1 MFVMFKNLR
10 HLDAPII
17 LILLL
22 LMVISTAVILSATQ
36 GTRYDGFHIKNLI
49 FYIVGFLVMLGTATF
64 DYRLIVT
71 QSRLIYGVGVL
82 LLVLVLF
89 YGVEINYAKSWFDLK
104 IFNFQPAELVKVILI
119 ISIARYLSLR
129 EGEHLL
135 FFRDIIPLGL
145 IVFAPFVLVLIQPD
159 LGNAV
164 IYVVIMIGMF
174 WIGNARL
181 SHIVMGSSLFVM
193 AIAVFVFLYF
203 NYYDLFIKMVKP
215 HQLERIQVFLDPTLD
230 PKGAGYQVLQSIIA
244 IGSGQLFGDGFL
256 QGSSLQKGFIPYP
269 YSDSIFVVIGEEYG
283 FIGASTLILLY
294 FLLIY
299 RMVMIALQSQEMSG
313 SYIVVGVISMFVFQI
328 FENIGMLI
336 GLMPLTGITL
346 PFISYG
352 GSSLI
357 INMMSIGLVLSIKI
371 HQHRL
376 NFN

>member
-1 MFVMFKNLR
+1 MFKNLR
-10 HLDAPII
+10 HIDVPII

-49 FYIVGFLVMLGTATF
+49 FYLVGFLVMMGAATF
-64 DYRLIVT
+64 DYRLVVS
-71 QSRLIYGVGVL
+71 QSKFIYGIAIILL
-82 LLVLVLF
+82 LLVMFFGTTVN
-89 YGVEINYAKSWFDLK
+89 GAKSWFDLK
-104 IFNFQPAELVKVILI
+104 IFYFQPAELVKLVLI
-119 ISIARYLSLR
+119 ITIARYLSLR
-129 EGEHLL
+129 EGESLL
-135 FFRDIIPLGL
+135 FFRDIVPLGL
-145 IVFAPFVLVLIQPD
+145 IVFVPFMLVLIQPD

-164 IYVVIMIGMF
+164 IYVVIMVGMF
-174 WIGNARL
+174 WIGNVRL
-181 SHIVMGSSLFVM
+181 VHIALGSSMFVAM
-193 AIAVFVFLYF
+193 IAVFVFLYF
-203 NYYDLFIKMVKP
+203 NFYDLFIQIVKP
-215 HQLERIQVFLDPTLD
+215 HQLERIMIFIDPTMD
-230 PKGAGYQVLQSIIA
+230 PQGAGYQLYQSITA

-256 QGSSLQKGFIPYP
+256 QGSSVHKGFIPYP

-283 FIGASTLILLY
+283 FIGSSTLILLY

-313 SYIVVGVISMFVFQI
+313 SYIVVGIISMFVFQI

-376 NFN
+376 SFN